1 MAKSNL
7 DLDEGF
13 QEVNALDEGFHEVPL
28 DQKKAGSDEEEGPGA
43 LSLLRS
49 GVSGHTAG
57 ISEAVINAIKAGL
70 KNPPILDP
78 MIIPDEPISTQR
90 LMGDYGA
97 AQAERQAEIDKSPG
111 AHLAANIGGALI
123 PSPVN
128 VGSKIMGAAS
138 GAVKG
143 VAPALEKYVLGRIAQ
158 GSATGT
164 IGGAGQAATNLAGTG
179 QGDIKSGA
187 IGGGVLGGF
196 IPAASEGIK
205 AAGNLAATGLKKAA
219 PYLTPGS
226 SADKVREYLTRKL
239 DKTLPPLD
247 ETPDRSEIADQAE
260 AATLKAREILGM
272 GEAQAEKAALEAKA
286 AGGAYKKALASTI
299 DKNKEAVSTAE
310 KELSDAFKAQ
320 KQELSNVELPE
331 GYTKRVINAIS
342 NVKKKLG
349 EASSRSFDA
358 LSESGVTIDKRAIQ
372 DVVKNAQAKLVD
384 DELGI
389 LDQAAYDE
397 LGSYLAKSEGWKDT
411 LSLGSVKK
419 IIQDVDK
426 LADYSHNVAKM
437 QSPASAQFKDIRRN
451 LDAYLK
457 TSVPNYETAMAETS
471 LLRRL
476 LDEAEMFGTEVKA
489 ASIPGMLSGE
499 KGKVLTPIVSEIAKQ
514 GGDDILTPAQRVNE
528 AKKMAKNL
536 DKGSLPEA
544 KKVADLQNVTT
555 LDSDYFNAVKNAK
568 SASEAAKLKA
578 ERLAQMQE
586 DVGSIAKMQPKT
598 ARNLTKLH
606 SNDQEFTLRQLE
618 SMAPLDEIGG
628 LAQKAKDRALLDY
641 FEKPNINGSR
651 RVVLGSVLGQKLGA
665 MAGYVTDIY
674 GRKATK
680 AMLDAIAAMDSVT
693 PATIEKSKAIPKEV
707 KDALMRAY
715 MQSVI
720 LNNSTSK
727 EE

>member
-1 MAKSNL
+1 MNL
-7 DLDEGF
+7 FDPPTKEELEEADKEASGLFAPPTKEELAEFPDE
-13 QEVNALDEGFHEVPL
+13 
-28 DQKKAGSDEEEGPGA
+28 KGPGA

-57 ISEAVINAIKAGL
+57 ISEAVINAIKAGI

-78 MIIPDEPISTQR
+78 MIIPDEPMSTDK
-90 LMGDYGA
+90 LVADYKA
-97 AQAERQAEIDKSPG
+97 AQNERQAEIERNPG

-143 VAPALEKYVLGRIAQ
+143 AIPALEKYALGRVAQ
-158 GSATGT
+158 GTATGA
-164 IGGAGQAATNLAGTG
+164 IGGAGQAATNLIGTG
-179 QGDIKSGA
+179 QGDIESGA
-187 IGGGVLGGF
+187 AFGGALGGA
-196 IPAASEGIK
+196 IPGIGEGLKAGGNLIGMGIK
-205 AAGNLAATGLKKAA
+205 KGA
-219 PYLTPGS
+219 PYMTPGS
-226 SADKVREYLTRKL
+226 SADKVREYLARKMN
-239 DKTLPPLD
+239 KSLPSLD
-247 ETPDRSEIADQAE
+247 ETPSQNEIADQAE
-260 AATLKAREILGM
+260 AATLKAREILAM
-272 GEAQAEKAALEAKA
+272 GETKAEKAATEAKT
-286 AGGAYKKALASTI
+286 AGDAYKKVLDSTI
-299 DKNKEAVSTAE
+299 EKNKEAVSTAE
-310 KELSDAFKAQ
+310 KELADAFKAQ
-320 KQELSNVELPE
+320 KQELGNVELPE

-358 LSESGVTIDKRAIQ
+358 LAADGATVDKRAIQ
-372 DVVKNAQAKLVD
+372 DVVKKAQSELVD
-384 DELGI
+384 AELGI
-389 LDQAAYDE
+389 LDQGAYDE

-457 TSVPNYETAMAETS
+457 TSVPNYEKAMAETS
-471 LLRRL
+471 ALRRL

-499 KGKVLTPIVSEIAKQ
+499 RGKVLTPIVSEIAKQ

-528 AKKMAKNL
+528 AKRLAKNL
-536 DKGSLPEA
+536 DKESLPEA
-544 KKVADLQNVTT
+544 KKVAELQNVTT

-568 SASEAAKLKA
+568 SAREAAKLKA
-578 ERLAQMQE
+578 DRLEQMQK

-598 ARNLTKLH
+598 ARNLTRL
-606 SNDQEFTLRQLE
+606 SGRDQEFQLRQLKE
-618 SMAPLDEIGG
+618 MEPLDEIGG
-628 LAQKAKDRALLDY
+628 LAQKVKDRALLDY
-641 FEKPNINGSR
+641 FEKPTINGSR
-651 RVVLGSVLGQKLGA
+651 RVVLGSILGEKLGA

-674 GRKATK
+674 GRKVTK
-680 AMLDAIAAMDSVT
+680 AMLDAIAAMDNVS
-693 PATIEKSKAIPKEV
+693 PSTIQQSKAIPKEV